1 MVRRTI
7 IALSTAMLMLP
18 AFRLQDPQDDVKKE
32 NERLKQQLEQ
42 LNKECDRLQRSVEE
56 SAQEIVRLRAMI
68 KQIQSTPV
76 ATEQPRESNPRNP
89 VGPVGPDAKLV
100 GKVMAVDPKFN
111 FVLVNLGD
119 LDGVKPGYR
128 FEIVRRDDKGTLR
141 RIAVAEFDKFIGESK
156 AQSKLKVVEGAAGD
170 IKFEDEAIAFRNM
183 DAGKTDLPTPKQ
195 PEQPT
200 TGPKK
205 FVIKGFNGETLW
217 LNYGSQDG
225 AKQTDVVFVYR
236 ENRLRARLRLEQV
249 DKDWSAAKII
259 DGSKVGEVN
268 MGDEISLKEIKT
280 SAIGTVKF
288 NDERRG
294 MVIDLGSEA
303 GRVKVAQK
311 FEVRRSGRKVGEI
324 TLKTVEKFWS
334 YADPAGDTKR
344 DDIQVGDVV
353 ESID

>member
-1 MVRRTI
+1 MARVTI
-7 IALSTAMLMLP
+7 LALATGLLLLP
-18 AFRLQDPQDDVKKE
+18 AFSAQDPQEDLKKE
-32 NERLKQQLEQ
+32 NERLKQQLET
-42 LNKECDRLQRSVEE
+42 LNKECDRLQRAVEE

-68 KQIQSTPV
+68 KQIQSQPV
-76 ATEQPRESNPRNP
+76 VEKPREADPQNPTLP
-89 VGPVGPDAKLV
+89 VGPAKPIV

-111 FVLVNLGD
+111 FVLVNLGE

-128 FEIVRRDDKGTLR
+128 FEIVRRDDKGAMR

-156 AQSKLKVVEGAAGD
+156 AQSKLKVVEGIAGD
-170 IKFEDEAIAFRNM
+170 IKFEDEALAFRNM
-183 DAGKTDLPTPKQ
+183 DPAKTDLPTPKQ

-217 LNYGSQDG
+217 LNYGTQDG
-225 AKQTDVVFVYR
+225 AKQTDVVYVYR
-236 ENRLRARLRLEQV
+236 ENRLRAKLRLEQV

-259 DGSKVGEVN
+259 DGSKIGEVN

-303 GRVKVAQK
+303 GRVKTGQK
-311 FEVRRSGRKVGEI
+311 FEVRRSGRKIGEI

-334 YADPAGDTKR
+334 YADPAGETKR
-344 DDIQVGDVV
+344 DEIQVGDVV